1 MRLVN
6 VFFFVLLAFVLFV
19 LGNLYLT
26 NHDLLIR
33 EVVIFGE
40 SIKIQ
45 SVILL
50 AFLLGFLLNVLYTGI
65 MELVR
70 LVRGLN
76 DSADT
81 RLVKRYNFFVLEVQK
96 AWLDPACKNPQTL
109 HHRGRGVFMV
119 AGEVMRLP
127 SKMK

>member
-70 LVRGLN
+70 HPARHGPGLRRASR
-76 DSADT
+76 SAATLSSRRRFT
-81 RLVKRYNFFVLEVQK
+81 RATVPR
-96 AWLDPACKNPQTL
+96 AACGNAPTPP
-109 HHRGRGVFMV
+109 H
-119 AGEVMRLP
+119 AP
-127 SKMK
+127 PTAP

>member
-70 LVRGLN
+70 LVRGQWQRVQVG
-76 DSADT
+76 DREIPIMPTFHPA
-81 RLVKRYNFFVLEVQK
+81 YVLRQYTQDVRRAVWEDLRAAK
-96 AWLDPACKNPQTL
+96 AWIDRPTTEA
-109 HHRGRGVFMV
+109 
-119 AGEVMRLP
+119 
-127 SKMK
+127 